1 MIWWLVGRLLVA
13 LWIVLVALPAGAVQL
28 TKEMPDVS
36 LKGHLELFEDKGRSL
51 SFDAVRQESFTRLP
65 DFRSLSYGTNDHWFR
80 VAFTRVADAPAS
92 WVLSIG
98 MPELEEVDIW
108 VRQPDGGFRKYELGY
123 HRPYE
128 HRPLQT
134 RLFAV
139 PVEVSAYGV
148 TDIYFRVR
156 TTNAINVS
164 AELWQYSAF
173 VANETKENFYRG
185 AYFGILLI
193 GVLLYAILGAR
204 LHDAAMAAY
213 AGYVASMALF
223 HLGTNGYLP
232 VLLPSHQSWF
242 SDALPRIGWLGG
254 SISIALM
261 WDRLL
266 DLRQHFP
273 RVHRLFRFT
282 IFLNLGLLPFAL
294 MPFLV
299 TAALLY
305 VVKLANVL
313 NSLNFFAGLGL
324 ALVFWR
330 RSRRVEPLL
339 YFVAFVIPALGTL
352 VNFAA
357 NQGFLQQDVVTSHL
371 YQIAPLIHVLVM
383 SFGLAL
389 RLRQLQ
395 QDKTAAEREAAVA
408 AERAEEQRRFVAML
422 SHEFRNPLAA
432 IDRATQMV
440 VFKTPALPQTA
451 AERLSQIRANV
462 ATLSGFVDNFL
473 MTEALENGG
482 LALSRELCAIR
493 PLLENAIRQQG
504 EAAERRTI
512 LRLSPDDAT
521 HWLDPT
527 LINIAI
533 GNLLTNALRYSPEES
548 PLEVIVARDERGLRI
563 EVRDHGPGVGPDELP
578 RLGTPYFRAA
588 SSVGK
593 KGSGLGYH
601 FTQRIV
607 AAHGGVMAA
616 RSPEGAGLT
625 VEVVLP

>member
-1 MIWWLVGRLLVA
+1 MRQWLLA
-13 LWIVLVALPAGAVQL
+13 LWIVLAALPAGAVQL
-28 TKEMPDVS
+28 TKETPDVS
-36 LKGHLELFEDKGRSL
+36 LKGHLEHFQDNSRAL
-51 SFDAVRQESFTRLP
+51 SFEAVRQARFTRLP
-65 DFRSLSYGTNDHWFR
+65 DVRSLGYGTDDHWFH
-80 VAFTRVADAPAS
+80 AALTRAADAPAG

-98 MPELEEVDIW
+98 TPELEEVDIW
-108 VRQPDGGFRKYELGY
+108 VGQPDGGFHKYKLGY
-123 HRPYE
+123 HRPYAN
-128 HRPLQT
+128 RPLQT

-139 PVEVSAYGV
+139 PVEVSASTV
-148 TDIYFRVR
+148 TDVYFRVH

-164 AELWQYSAF
+164 AELWQHGAF
-173 VANETKENFYRG
+173 IADETRENFYRG

-204 LHDAAMAAY
+204 LRDAVMASY

-232 VLLPSHQSWF
+232 ALLPSHQSWF
-242 SDALPRIGWLGG
+242 TDALPRIGWLGG

-261 WDRLL
+261 WAKLL
-266 DLRQHFP
+266 DLQRQFA
-273 RVHRLFRFT
+273 RIYRLFQFT
-282 IFLNLGLLPFAL
+282 IFLDLLLLPFAL

-299 TAALLY
+299 TPALLY

-313 NSLNFFAGLGL
+313 NSLNFFVGIGL
-324 ALVFWR
+324 ALASWW
-330 RSRRVEPLL
+330 RSRRVELLL
-339 YFVAFVIPALGTL
+339 YFIAFVIPALGTL
-352 VNFAA
+352 VNTAT
-357 NQGFLQQDVVTSHL
+357 NQGFLPQGVMTSYL

-389 RLRQLQ
+389 RLRKLQ
-395 QDKTAAEREAAVA
+395 QDKTAIEREAAVA
-408 AERAEEQRRFVAML
+408 TQRAEEQRRFVAML

-432 IDRATQMV
+432 IDRATQMIQ
-440 VFKTPALPQTA
+440 FKTPTLLPPE

-473 MTEALENGG
+473 ITEALEHGG
-482 LALSRELCAIR
+482 LALAREQCAIR

-504 EAAERRTI
+504 EAAERRVA
-512 LRLSPDDAT
+512 LRVSPDDAM
-521 HWLDPT
+521 HSLDPT
-527 LINIAI
+527 LMNVAI
-533 GNLLTNALRYSPEES
+533 GNLLANALRYSPEES
-548 PLEVIVARDERGLRI
+548 PLEIIVAQDEQGLRI
-563 EVRDHGPGVGPDELP
+563 EVRDQGPGVSPDELP

-588 SSVGK
+588 SSMGK

-616 RSPEGAGLT
+616 RSPEGSGLT